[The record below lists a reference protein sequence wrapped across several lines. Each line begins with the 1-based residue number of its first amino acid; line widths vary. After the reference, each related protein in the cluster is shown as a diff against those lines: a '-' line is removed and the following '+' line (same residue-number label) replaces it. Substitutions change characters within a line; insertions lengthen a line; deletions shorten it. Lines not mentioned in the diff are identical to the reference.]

1 MFQRFIIKITLYYD
15 DKQEKNKRYKEV
27 CYVLLSARRGRGNGV
42 LMGKSDT
49 ERNVDMNRKFL
60 TKGVIFPCG
69 IHPRLEYAP

>member
-1 MFQRFIIKITLYYD
+1 M
-15 DKQEKNKRYKEV
+15 
-27 CYVLLSARRGRGNGV
+27 CYVQLSVGSGRGNGV

-49 ERNVDMNRKFL
+49 DRNVDMNRKFL